1 MNKHTIGDLHQ
12 MQSLPLSAKVR
23 MTQHRVRQWVE
34 HYGEDGVYI
43 AFSGGKD
50 STVLL
55 DIVRGMCPQARAVY
69 VDTGLEYPEV
79 REFVRR
85 HENVEFLKPKVN
97 FRKVIEKYGYPFIGK
112 EVAECVYGARRY
124 MEKLLE
130 REREART
137 GGTVPNHTYMADLM
151 GIDRREDPENELYQ
165 RLVRGEIPETDIKTP
180 VRYLIL
186 QGKYI
191 HKEKG
196 VATTEYSRMYNK
208 ERYRFFLEA
217 PFEISSHCCS
227 IMKKA
232 PMHSYAKRTGR
243 MPMTAQMAS
252 ESRLRT
258 TNWLVNGCNGF
269 DMKNPISNPM
279 SFWTEQDVLEYI
291 HTCRLP
297 IASVYGE
304 VLAEC
309 GDGKVPEGKEVQDL
323 GLFDRGRP
331 LYSTSGCSRTGCVY
345 CGFGCHREKSPNR
358 WERAETFSNPAVID
372 YMMRGGAFDGKGI
385 WKPDGRGLGFWFVIE
400 WINAHGNLHIAMP
413 HREKYLAKYM
423 TGETKKFLGV
433 KTEMGREETEHERK
447 NGK

>member
-1 MNKHTIGDLHQ
+1 MDRHTIADLHQ

-23 MTQHRVRQWVE
+23 MTEYRIRQWVE

-50 STVLL
+50 SSVLL
-55 DIVRGMCPQARAVY
+55 DMVRKMYPGIRAVY

-79 REFVRR
+79 REFVGR
-85 HENVEFLKPKVN
+85 HGNVEFLKPRVN
-97 FRKVIEKYGYPFIGK
+97 FRTVIEKYGYPFIGK
-112 EVAECVYGARRY
+112 EVAGCVYGARRY

-130 REREART
+130 REKENCP
-137 GGTVPNHTYMADLM
+137 GGTVPNHTSMADLM
-151 GIDRREDPENELYQ
+151 GIDRREDPGNELYQ
-165 RLVRGEIPETDIKTP
+165 KLVRGEIPGTDIRTP

-208 ERYRFFLEA
+208 ERYKFFLEA
-217 PFEISSHCCS
+217 PFEISGHCCS

-232 PMHSYAKRTGR
+232 PMHAYAKRTGR
-243 MPMTAQMAS
+243 VPMTAQMAS

-258 TNWLVNGCNGF
+258 ANWLKNGCNGF
-269 DMKNPISNPM
+269 GMKSPISNPM

-291 HTCRLP
+291 HYNRLP

-304 VLAEC
+304 VLADYGAC
-309 GDGKVPEGKEVQDL
+309 GAAPAVTDPADL
-323 GLFDRGRP
+323 GIFDAGKP

-345 CGFGCHREKSPNR
+345 CGFGCHMEKSPNR
-358 WERAETFSNPAVID
+358 WETAEKFSNPAVID
-372 YMMRGGAFDGKGI
+372 YMMRGGAFDEKGL

-400 WINAHGNLHIAMP
+400 WINVHGGLHIVMP
-413 HREKYLAKYM
+413 HREKYLGEYI
-423 TGETKKFLGV
+423 TGETEKYLKAE
-433 KTEMGREETEHERK
+433 KEKR
-447 NGK
+447 